1 MADPNVQ
8 RALDEALRAPEA
20 WLDAADQLKR
30 ASDLL
35 LVGFQND
42 VAAALGLQS
51 LEDAPAIKEVA
62 STSARPPR
70 SEFAL
75 GSVYLLVA
83 GYAIENLAKGLIV
96 AHDQRDQ
103 TIKQI
108 TREHVSPDL
117 LQRAGVSFA
126 DGESDLVERL
136 AVRVT
141 WAGRYPVPT
150 SAAALETAR
159 FGGLWENVLRV
170 STTDGRTLDDLYARM
185 RADLAVLL

>member
-1 MADPNVQ
+1 M
-8 RALDEALRAPEA
+8 
-20 WLDAADQLKR
+20 
-30 ASDLL
+30 
-35 LVGFQND
+35 
-42 VAAALGLQS
+42 
-51 LEDAPAIKEVA
+51 
-62 STSARPPR
+62 
-70 SEFAL
+70 
-75 GSVYLLVA
+75 A

-141 WAGRYPVPT
+141 WAGRYLKGAIIRV
-150 SAAALETAR
+150 AAQA
-159 FGGLWENVLRV
+159 
-170 STTDGRTLDDLYARM
+170 
-185 RADLAVLL
+185 AVR